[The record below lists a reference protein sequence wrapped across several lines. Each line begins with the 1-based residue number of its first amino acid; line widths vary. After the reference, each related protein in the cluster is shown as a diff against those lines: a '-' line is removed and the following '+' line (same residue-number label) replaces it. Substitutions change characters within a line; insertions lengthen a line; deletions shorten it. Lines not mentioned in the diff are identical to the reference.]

1 MKSNSWIIFMALA
14 ALLIAVWCAWQLRTA
29 QTQVE
34 WLTGALHAQ
43 SEGQTTGSGDS
54 DSAGDQGGSAA
65 PSLSQI
71 MNGIQ
76 IDAAKLYYSA
86 EATNWPL
93 AQYETGVIE
102 DALAEVPVIRP
113 QENGVPL
120 GAVINAFKNSQWATL
135 KEAVGHQDLD
145 AFRKSYKEMVFIC
158 NACHQATGRPFIQI
172 TVPTQ
177 PPVPNQLWAPAPPPV
192 SGNRPM
198 MLK

>member
-1 MKSNSWIIFMALA
+1 MKSNSWILFMALA
-14 ALLIAVWCAWQLRTA
+14 GLLIAGWCAWQLRTL

-34 WLTGALHAQ
+34 WLTGAMRAQ
-43 SEGQTTGSGDS
+43 TGPGAMNTGDS
-54 DSAGDQGGSAA
+54 GSSGGQAGTAT
-65 PSLSQI
+65 PSLGQI
-71 MNGIQ
+71 MSGMQ
-76 IDAAKLYYSA
+76 IDAARLYYAA

-102 DALAEVPVIRP
+102 DTLAEVPIVRP

-120 GAVINAFKNSQWATL
+120 GAVINAFKNSQWAAL

-145 AFRKSYKEMVFIC
+145 AFHKSYNDMLFVC

-177 PPVPNQLWAPAPPPV
+177 PPVPNQRWAPAPPAV

-198 MLK
+198 M